1 MITTYA
7 TTLTAVDFS
16 EKDRIALIDVVTD
29 WQMANYPVDENAP
42 GTSIRVREGSDD
54 PVFRITVTQS
64 SHGRPYAQ
72 TISASV
78 IALDN
83 ILVFDIR
90 VIVTPTTTRV
100 APVKLQPLPPH
111 IVRLVHDV
119 LATVRMEDANEYL
132 SSQTRIV
139 STEEDG
145 ARVGALVHAPRRA
158 LPVVVEIDDFTANY
172 SPVFP
177 KLLGPLTG
185 LVHHFRITTAQ
196 AMNGYLSLAGGGLI
210 GPGHIVIH
218 WAGVTEPHI
227 ERRSNIRSGQ
237 EFATVQRLVT
247 LITEVAARTIS
258 APRLPPPPRYEDEA
272 IVDSPR
278 PLADSEEPD
287 EQELHIEQ
295 LEATMEDLQAA
306 LADADRI
313 IAEQREQIEQKGGQL
328 DELIL
333 RNVSLEI
340 QAGSTPTVR
349 AVSSM
354 KEALRLAQE
363 HCPHLVFHER
373 AVESGEHLE
382 GPEPVSVLQ
391 DLVRLNEVARAWRAG
406 EISGTS
412 IGLACRQMGLDFAP
426 RISDNARQKFEEDYL
441 ITWRGETV
449 RAEAHLRRGRKA
461 HLVRIHVYF
470 DQDTQDVV
478 VAYIG
483 RHLRDKHSQS

>member
-7 TTLTAVDFS
+7 TTLTAVDFT
-16 EKDRIALIDVVTD
+16 EADRIAVIDVLTD
-29 WQMANYPVDENAP
+29 WQMANYPIDENAP
-42 GTSIRVREGSDD
+42 GTTIRVREGSDD

-64 SHGRPYAQ
+64 ASGRPYAQ

-78 IALDN
+78 ITLDN
-83 ILVFDIR
+83 ILTFDVRMIS
-90 VIVTPTTTRV
+90 TPTTTRV

-111 IVRLVHDV
+111 IVRLIHDV
-119 LATVRMEDANEYL
+119 LTTVKMEDANEYL
-132 SSQTRIV
+132 STHARV
-139 STEEDG
+139 VTTEDDG
-145 ARVGALVHAPRRA
+145 ARIGALVHAPRRT
-158 LPVVVEIDDFTANY
+158 LPVVVEIDDFD
-172 SPVFP
+172 SPKSPIFP
-177 KLLGPLTG
+177 PVLGPLTG
-185 LVHHFRITTAQ
+185 LVHLFRISTRE
-196 AMNGYLSLAGGGLI
+196 AMNGYLSLAGGGLV
-210 GPGHIVIH
+210 GPGQIIVH
-218 WAGVTEPHI
+218 WAGTVEPLV
-227 ERRSNIRSGQ
+227 ERRSDIRSGQ
-237 EFATVQRLVT
+237 EFATVQRLAT
-247 LITEVAARTIS
+247 SITEVAARTIS

-272 IVDSPR
+272 IVDTQRTSLDDDAR
-278 PLADSEEPD
+278 D
-287 EQELHIEQ
+287 EQDLQIEQ
-295 LEATMEDLQAA
+295 LEATVEDMQAA

-313 IAEQREQIEQKGGQL
+313 IAEQRQQIEQKGGQL

-373 AVESGEHLE
+373 ALESGEHLE

-449 RAEAHLRRGRKA
+449 RAEAHLRRGRKS

-470 DQDTQDVV
+470 DQDTQEVV

>member
-16 EKDRIALIDVVTD
+16 EEDRIAVIDVLTD
-29 WQMANYPVDENAP
+29 WQMANYPIDENVP
-42 GTSIRVREGSDD
+42 GTTIRVREGSDD

-64 SHGRPYAQ
+64 AHGRPYAQ
-72 TISASV
+72 TISATV
-78 IALDN
+78 IALEN
-83 ILVFDIR
+83 ILTFDVRMIS
-90 VIVTPTTTRV
+90 TPTTTRV

-119 LATVRMEDANEYL
+119 LTTVKMEDANEYL
-132 SSQTRIV
+132 STHTRV
-139 STEEDG
+139 VTTEEDG
-145 ARVGALVHAPRRA
+145 ARIGALVHAPRRA
-158 LPVVVEIDDFTANY
+158 LPVVVEIDDFD
-172 SPVFP
+172 SPAAPIFP
-177 KLLGPLTG
+177 PVLGPLTG
-185 LVHHFRITTAQ
+185 LVHLFRISSRA
-196 AMNGYLSLAGGGLI
+196 ALNGYLSLAGGGLI
-210 GPGHIVIH
+210 GPGQVIVH
-218 WAGVTEPHI
+218 WAGAVEPLV
-227 ERRSNIRSGQ
+227 ERRSDIRTGQ
-237 EFATVQRLVT
+237 EFSTVQRLVT
-247 LITEVAARTIS
+247 AITEVAARTIS
-258 APRLPPPPRYEDEA
+258 APRLPPPPRYEDEV
-272 IVDSPR
+272 IVDTQRSTTDDESR
-278 PLADSEEPD
+278 D

-295 LEATMEDLQAA
+295 LEATVEDMQAA

-313 IAEQREQIEQKGGQL
+313 ISEQRQQIEQKGGQL

-373 AVESGEHLE
+373 ALESGEHLE

-449 RAEAHLRRGRKA
+449 RAEAHLRRGRKS

-470 DQDTQDVV
+470 DQDTQEVV